1 MASYKVLK
9 PSKNGKPRIKI
20 TVELGYDEEKG
31 KRIRKY
37 KNVTLN
43 SLSDRSI
50 KKAITEFEIEVA
62 NMEIEKE
69 IENINFDQFVSRWM
83 DVYVRVDLTVKSRNS
98 YESCLQGGILKYFNN
113 MKLSKIKTFQ
123 IGESFRKIQ

>member
-1 MASYKVLK
+1 MASYVVLE
-9 PSKNGKPRIKI
+9 PAKNGKPRIKI

-43 SLSDRSI
+43 SLSVRAI

-62 NMEIEKE
+62 NVEIVNDD
-69 IENINFDQFVSRWM
+69 IGNISFEQFV
-83 DVYVRVDLTVKSRNS
+83 
-98 YESCLQGGILKYFNN
+98 
-113 MKLSKIKTFQ
+113 
-123 IGESFRKIQ
+123 